1 FLILNHWFRKGTQ
14 PLQKQFENSRQFLK
28 RHATA
33 LKITVFCIV
42 GAAAVAF
49 ASVSAGITLGFQVRY
64 NGRVI
69 ATVRSAAV
77 FEEAKQMVLSQLE
90 SVHTDSAIAQP
101 GYRLTL
107 TAVSRLDSATRLAG
121 VLLQNTDQ
129 FVYASALVVNGQ
141 TVVCAQSDRWQE
153 ALDQARTR
161 YDLEGAENASV
172 FADEVRVEDGYYLRT
187 ALCSWGEAQA
197 AIDRLTV
204 KTVAVQETDY
214 ETPFEK
220 TTQKTAERLIG
231 YSEITTKG
239 QAGLNRKTETVEM
252 INGVETARTV
262 LSDVVVKEPVAQ
274 VKTVGTAIPAS
285 ATQASTQTR
294 ENGFI
299 LPLSRGSFT
308 VSAYFGD
315 GRNHRA
321 VDLATDAG
329 SSIYAVADGTVV
341 FSGYDGTYG
350 NTVLIDHGNGL
361 QTRYAHASAL
371 RVSQGQT
378 VSQGEVIALVGRT
391 GQATGNHLHFEV
403 IVNGNRVNPAPY
415 IGLR

>member
-1 FLILNHWFRKGTQ
+1 
-14 PLQKQFENSRQFLK
+14 
-28 RHATA
+28 
-33 LKITVFCIV
+33 
-42 GAAAVAF
+42 
-49 ASVSAGITLGFQVRY
+49 
-64 NGRVI
+64 
-69 ATVRSAAV
+69 
-77 FEEAKQMVLSQLE
+77 M
-90 SVHTDSAIAQP
+90 
-101 GYRLTL
+101 
-107 TAVSRLDSATRLAG
+107 
-121 VLLQNTDQ
+121 
-129 FVYASALVVNGQ
+129 
-141 TVVCAQSDRWQE
+141 
-153 ALDQARTR
+153 
-161 YDLEGAENASV
+161 
-172 FADEVRVEDGYYLRT
+172 
-187 ALCSWGEAQA
+187 
-197 AIDRLTV
+197 
-204 KTVAVQETDY
+204 QETDY